1 MSQSIKQ
8 TAIEALSQLPEQAS
22 IDEMMY
28 RLYVIQ
34 KIEKGREDVRA
45 GNVISHEDLKK
56 EIEKW

>member
-1 MSQSIKQ
+1 MAQSIKQ
-8 TAIEALSQLPEQAS
+8 TAIDALAKMPEQAS

-34 KIEKGREDVRA
+34 KIEKGREDVKA